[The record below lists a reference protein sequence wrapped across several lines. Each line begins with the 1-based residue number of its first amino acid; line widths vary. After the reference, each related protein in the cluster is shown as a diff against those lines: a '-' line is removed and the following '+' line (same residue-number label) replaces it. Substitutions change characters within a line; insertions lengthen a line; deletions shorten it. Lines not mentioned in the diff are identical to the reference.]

1 MSLDFKDKVAIV
13 TGSGNGIGKGYALEL
28 AKRGAKVVVND
39 LGGTVDGSGGSLSA
53 ADAVV
58 QEIEAAGGEAMANG
72 ANVAKQEDVKAM
84 VQATMEKWGR
94 VDILINN
101 AGILRDK
108 SFGKMEWSDFEA
120 VINVHLLGSALCA
133 HGVFPIMKEQEFGR
147 IVMTSSSSGL
157 FGNFGQTNYA
167 AAKMGVV
174 GLMNTLKLEGA
185 KYNVH
190 TNSIAPTATT
200 RMTEHLFPAEFAEKL
215 DPKYIIPAVIFLAS
229 EKKAKE
235 YAKAKSMNI
244 DSIPYIKGWGHQT
257 GPITYKEK
265 IDFSQDKDYIFPH
278 VKKAIDDAFTR
289 AGMEGVKDIDG
300 IETHDCFTSTEYM
313 AIDHFGI
320 TKPGES
326 WKAIESGEIEIGGRI
341 PINASG
347 GLIGLGHPV
356 GATGVR
362 MLLDC
367 YKQCTNLAGEYQ
379 IENAKNVSTLNIGGS
394 ATTVVSFVVGRT
406 N

>member
-84 VQATMEKWGR
+84 VEATMEKWGR

-133 HGVFPIMKEQEFGR
+133 HSVFPIMKEQEFGR

-229 EKKAKE
+229 EKAPNGEILEAGGGVVANTYVMETMGKYFGTDENFTAE
-235 YAKAKSMNI
+235 AVANHWAEI
-244 DSIPYIKGWGHQT
+244 ADTTDARRLTQGGEVAIKHF
-257 GPITYKEK
+257 EK
-265 IDFSQDKDYIFPH
+265 IQQSEK
-278 VKKAIDDAFTR
+278 
-289 AGMEGVKDIDG
+289 
-300 IETHDCFTSTEYM
+300 
-313 AIDHFGI
+313 
-320 TKPGES
+320 
-326 WKAIESGEIEIGGRI
+326 
-341 PINASG
+341 
-347 GLIGLGHPV
+347 
-356 GATGVR
+356 
-362 MLLDC
+362 
-367 YKQCTNLAGEYQ
+367 
-379 IENAKNVSTLNIGGS
+379 
-394 ATTVVSFVVGRT
+394 
-406 N
+406 

>member
-28 AKRGAKVVVND
+28 AKGGAKVVVND

-84 VQATMEKWGR
+84 VEATMEKWGR

-133 HGVFPIMKEQEFGR
+133 HSVFPIMKEQEFGR

-229 EKKAKE
+229 EKAPNGEILEAGGGVVANTYVMETMGKYFGTDENFTAE
-235 YAKAKSMNI
+235 AVANHWAEI
-244 DSIPYIKGWGHQT
+244 ADTTDARRLTQGGEVAIKHF
-257 GPITYKEK
+257 EK
-265 IDFSQDKDYIFPH
+265 IQQSEK
-278 VKKAIDDAFTR
+278 
-289 AGMEGVKDIDG
+289 
-300 IETHDCFTSTEYM
+300 
-313 AIDHFGI
+313 
-320 TKPGES
+320 
-326 WKAIESGEIEIGGRI
+326 
-341 PINASG
+341 
-347 GLIGLGHPV
+347 
-356 GATGVR
+356 
-362 MLLDC
+362 
-367 YKQCTNLAGEYQ
+367 
-379 IENAKNVSTLNIGGS
+379 
-394 ATTVVSFVVGRT
+394 
-406 N
+406 